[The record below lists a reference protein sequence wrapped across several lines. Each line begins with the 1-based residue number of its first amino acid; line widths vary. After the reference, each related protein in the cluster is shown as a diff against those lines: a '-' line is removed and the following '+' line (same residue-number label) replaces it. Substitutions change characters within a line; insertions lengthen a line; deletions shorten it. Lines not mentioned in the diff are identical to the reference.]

1 MGFIINPYQVQP
13 GVPAF
18 TGILDTYTGAAVAY
32 SAARRLSSSYTG
44 SLIRVRRSSDN
55 TEQDIGYN
63 GSNVLDESAL
73 TTFVGANNG
82 FVVKWYDQSGNGKNM
97 ENSTAS
103 NQPKIVNAGTV
114 LKDNSKPALSF
125 NGTSQYLAVTDN
137 TILHASSLT
146 SCFYTAQ
153 IISGNNN
160 PPLASKAYN
169 QDGGYFFG
177 QLGTGTNL
185 QLWIDNTG
193 NYVGSVNIQNAQK
206 LFTNF
211 NKTGTNNL
219 KVYVNGTLDYQ
230 TTAPSDLIG
239 TNSTY
244 FALGYDPGGF
254 YLKGNYQEAIIY
266 STDKVSDRTGIEGN
280 INTFYTIY

>member
-44 SLIRVRRSSDN
+44 ALIRVRRSSDN

-73 TTFVGANNG
+73 TSFVGANNG

-146 SCFYTAQ
+146 SCFYIAQ

-230 TTAPSDLIG
+230 TTAPSNLIG